1 VFNEKRV
8 GHRDLKPE
16 NILIDIQSLAVD
28 EDSPYLSDAILAS
41 WDFTCPTEFD
51 IKVAD
56 FGLSK

>member
-1 VFNEKRV
+1 M